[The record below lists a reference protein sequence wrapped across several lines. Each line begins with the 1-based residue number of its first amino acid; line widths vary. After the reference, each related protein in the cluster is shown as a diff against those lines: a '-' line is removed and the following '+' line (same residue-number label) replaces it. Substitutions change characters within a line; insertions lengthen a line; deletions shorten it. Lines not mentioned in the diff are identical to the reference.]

1 MLWIYQLHSNWLHFD
16 NWILYTVKIKA
27 RFDLFIFKQL
37 YLACMHA
44 IVQFRIVRLK
54 PSPINKSFITVQNQ
68 SLKESESSIEGG
80 KAKYYHGHLRDWN
93 RSDKL
98 LWWIDILR
106 WLKNNNGFTNNK
118 NTHTNPGHWGARPLF
133 NAWAILS
140 RKYIINGSP
149 RWEIPHSPFPSLPQ
163 LPFPAKDAAEQS
175 DIIYGEKPRRLNIC
189 SALQPAPRTHK
200 HTRTH
205 CHPSSGIGDISKH
218 LYRGL

>member
-1 MLWIYQLHSNWLHFD
+1 MLWIFQLHSNWLHFD
-16 NWILYTVKIKA
+16 NWILYTVKIEA

-37 YLACMHA
+37 YLACVHA
-44 IVQFRIVRLK
+44 IVQCRIVRLK

-68 SLKESESSIEGG
+68 SLKESESSSVGG

-149 RWEIPHSPFPSLPQ
+149 RWEIYPSLP
-163 LPFPAKDAAEQS
+163 FPLTPLS
-175 DIIYGEKPRRLNIC
+175 PHSHSFLFR
-189 SALQPAPRTHK
+189 PRTQRNK
-200 HTRTH
+200 AT
-205 CHPSSGIGDISKH
+205 
-218 LYRGL
+218 